1 MESTRRIEC
10 YGNLFPDLHN
20 LQFSE
25 KQAGKAFTATL
36 SRQYGYGPYI
46 SAVDVNLPQWE
57 SCVACEHY
65 RTCYD
70 LSAAKLMLA
79 TGLRVLA

>member
-1 MESTRRIEC
+1 MESTKRSEC

-20 LQFSE
+20 LELSE
-25 KQAGKAFTATL
+25 TQVGKAFTATL
-36 SRQYGYGPYI
+36 RRSYGMGPYTAELHVN
-46 SAVDVNLPQWE
+46 SAQWE
-57 SCVACEHY
+57 QCVACEHY

-79 TGLRVLA
+79 TGVRVRT